1 MARAALDRLQPK
13 GPGPTLA
20 TEERR
25 NGGDSRL
32 DALRRKARRNERSR
46 PLPFPTRNGS
56 RPAQERR
63 RHADGRRD
71 PPRRPHP
78 YPGWRT
84 PGHLHLAPGDRQPTR
99 DRRIAHGAAEHAQR
113 YDRFARY
120 LCTHG
125 FAVVPRPPAATA
137 RPPPPRA
144 ASASG
149 ASRATP
155 GAPSSPTC
163 APSATTAPREF
174 PGAPLYPLGHGMGS
188 MLARDCAQEYG
199 GDLSGLIHSGTFRSP
214 PATDPDADHHS
225 PRGRDPRGRPHR
237 PVRLRPQLFASF
249 NDPLDPA
256 PATNGS
262 RATRRGGRLRGGRA
276 MRLRLQRGPVP
287 RRGPRRPQ
295 DQRPPNQART
305 PTRLPVHIAVGT
317 KDPCNQADGAGP
329 RAHRGLSLPR
339 PP

>member
-1 MARAALDRLQPK
+1 MPMDGVTHRGDHI
-13 GPGPTLA
+13 PTPDGVRLA
-20 TEERR
+20 TYTWLPE
-25 NGGDSRL
+25 NGSPRAIVGSPT
-32 DALRRKARRNERSR
+32 ALRNTPSATTAS
-46 PLPFPTRNGS
+46 PAICAPTAS
-56 RPAQERR
+56 PWS
-63 RHADGRRD
+63 
-71 PPRRPHP
+71 PR
-78 YPGWRT
+78 T
-84 PGHLHLAPGDRQPTR
+84 T
-99 DRRIAHGAAEHAQR
+99 
-113 YDRFARY
+113 
-120 LCTHG
+120 
-125 FAVVPRPPAATA
+125 AATA